1 MHTYETMIGLE
12 VHVELSTKTK
22 IFCGCPTVFGAK
34 INQQVCPVCM
44 GFPGA
49 LPVLNRQVAE
59 YALMVATA
67 LKCRI
72 PECCLFDRKNYFYP
86 DNPQNYQISQLY
98 APIGTNGVLE
108 IETPEG
114 TKEIHIHEMHMEEDA
129 GKLIHDD
136 TCGDTYVD
144 YNRSGVPLL
153 EIVTEPDFSNGEEVV
168 AFLEKLRLLLQYL
181 GVSDCRMQE
190 GSLRVD
196 VNLSVRPEGEEKL
209 GVRTEMKNLNS
220 LRSVLRAVE
229 EEQRRQADVLRSG
242 GVVLQE
248 TRRFDET
255 TGTSYAMRL
264 KETTEE
270 YRYFPDPDLRPLWI
284 DAAWRARVAE
294 RQPELRDEKVMR
306 YQKIFGLPE
315 YDAKILTSSR
325 QMAKLFEDTTE
336 LCGEPKEV
344 SNWLMT
350 ETMRLLR
357 ENGQDGED
365 LQLSPEGL
373 AALIQLVKSGKI
385 NRTVAKE
392 VFEKMFLEQAEPL
405 EYIKEQGLFMEED
418 ANALTDA
425 VLAVIKEFPQSVRD
439 YRNGKE
445 KAIGFLIGQTMKKLG
460 GKANPGKV
468 TEILRKCLQIDA

>member
-1 MHTYETMIGLE
+1 M
-12 VHVELSTKTK
+12 
-22 IFCGCPTVFGAK
+22 
-34 INQQVCPVCM
+34 
-44 GFPGA
+44 
-49 LPVLNRQVAE
+49 
-59 YALMVATA
+59 
-67 LKCRI
+67 
-72 PECCLFDRKNYFYP
+72 
-86 DNPQNYQISQLY
+86 
-98 APIGTNGVLE
+98 
-108 IETPEG
+108 
-114 TKEIHIHEMHMEEDA
+114 
-129 GKLIHDD
+129 
-136 TCGDTYVD
+136 
-144 YNRSGVPLL
+144 
-153 EIVTEPDFSNGEEVV
+153 
-168 AFLEKLRLLLQYL
+168 
-181 GVSDCRMQE
+181 
-190 GSLRVD
+190 
-196 VNLSVRPEGEEKL
+196 
-209 GVRTEMKNLNS
+209 
-220 LRSVLRAVE
+220 
-229 EEQRRQADVLRSG
+229 
-242 GVVLQE
+242 
-248 TRRFDET
+248 
-255 TGTSYAMRL
+255 
-264 KETTEE
+264 
-270 YRYFPDPDLRPLWI
+270 
-284 DAAWRARVAE
+284 AE

-306 YQKIFGLPE
+306 YQKVFGLPE

-373 AALIQLVKSGKI
+373 AVLIQLVKSGKI

-468 TEILRKCLQIDA
+468 TEILRKCLQVDA